1 MRRVAEAL
9 AGDSEGPGNGKIMM
23 MMILLRAIVNSPSLF
38 LILLRG
44 NAMKVQE
51 ERSYT
56 ED

>member
-23 MMILLRAIVNSPSLF
+23 MIILLLAILNSPSLF

-44 NAMKVQE
+44 NAMNVQE
-51 ERSYT
+51 KGLY
-56 ED
+56 